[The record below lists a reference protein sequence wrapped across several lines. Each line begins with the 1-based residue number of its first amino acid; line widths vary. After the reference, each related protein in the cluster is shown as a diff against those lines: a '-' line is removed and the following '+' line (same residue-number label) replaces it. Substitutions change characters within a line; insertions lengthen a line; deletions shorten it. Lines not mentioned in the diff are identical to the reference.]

1 MVYMQFSSI
10 TFGPGLNKINDH
22 FCQFDWPICIYIYM
36 HWEASF
42 FTKVGN
48 SVLTSAVPPLEDD
61 HKGFFCV
68 RRRTRPCMLRGYLH
82 RFPLDLPS
90 GKHTYAKLPFSVGKS
105 TTNWPFDSSKL
116 LNYQRVAPCSPHFL
130 IICWIFC
137 CSLRPMRSPS
147 TRFHVSGRSWN
158 GARPGGI
165 GYPLLSLA

>member
-1 MVYMQFSSI
+1 MSFDVIRTVESSGKLLGHIPAQPTMVYMQFSSI
-10 TFGPGLNKINDH
+10 TFGPGLNKINDN

-61 HKGFFCV
+61 HKGSFCV
-68 RRRTRPCMLRGYLH
+68 RRRTRPCILRGYLH

-130 IICWIFC
+130 IIC
-137 CSLRPMRSPS
+137 
-147 TRFHVSGRSWN
+147 
-158 GARPGGI
+158 
-165 GYPLLSLA
+165 